1 MSVLSAAM
9 PWVLIVV
16 GMIGVSHAVSRA
28 LFLGEPTGIVAIWGF
43 AGLICLIIGV
53 AFAVRN
59 RFRSAP
65 RA

>member
-1 MSVLSAAM
+1 VAALAAA

-16 GMIGVSHAVSRA
+16 GMIGVSHSASRF
-28 LFLGEPTGIVAIWGF
+28 LFLGEPTGIAAISGF
-43 AGLICLIIGV
+43 AGLVCLIVGG

-59 RFRSAP
+59 RLVGAP